1 MKRQSVPAPF
11 PKLPASHTLESTV
24 AYRDELTD
32 LYYEDICISRMKGR
46 AIPAS
51 LREVAPL
58 DPRCAG
64 CGISI
69 LGQST
74 LWWGNELLRRE
85 QEVQG

>member
-1 MKRQSVPAPF
+1 MVNLTLEATMKRQPVSATF
-11 PKLPASHTLESTV
+11 SQRPASRTFESTV
-24 AYRDELTD
+24 VYRDELTD
-32 LYYEDICISRMKGR
+32 LYYENIYISRMKGR
-46 AIPAS
+46 TIPAF

-74 LWWGNELLRRE
+74 LW
-85 QEVQG
+85 